1 MMSQFSLNMSL
12 AQEGKPRQEF
22 TDLNLNYEQRL
33 TFVPAGIDSK
43 LSVMSLSGRFVS
55 LWFQNTLF
63 LL

>member
-22 TDLNLNYEQRL
+22 TDLNLNYKQRL
-33 TFVPAGIDSK
+33 TFVPAGVDSK

-55 LWFQNTLF
+55 L
-63 LL
+63 